1 MNTISKQIGFD
12 YDKSKALDEQ
22 IIKGEKY
29 RFTVLSDILIRME
42 YSETGIFEDRPTLL
56 ASNRIF
62 PNFKFNVTENETKLI
77 IQTKYF
83 KLTYKKNKPFKGTM
97 LLPDSNLKVE
107 LLNTNKIWHYNHPEI
122 RNYGAPLK
130 VLADKKGKISFGK
143 GLYSS
148 DGFVCLNDSKTGI
161 VLQNGDVEQRSK
173 DTLDLYLFMYLN
185 DFGACLTN
193 YFKLTGYPVMLPR
206 FALGN
211 WWSRDINYT
220 DENAYDLI
228 KEFDENE
235 IPVSLLLL
243 NHDWHVSSYNNQ
255 NNIKSGFTFDLSKFT
270 NPSSFINNL
279 HSKNICLGLSIDPTS
294 GIYPYENRYNE
305 YKNFIKSNEEV
316 IPFNAFSGQMYVAY
330 FNFLIKPLLDMGV
343 DAFWINNDDLTKE
356 VQNVI
361 NIYHSANVMGLNKR
375 IMLLTDNAMVAP
387 HKYPILYSGNSIV
400 NWNTLKKIP
409 FHNLSA
415 TNIGVSWWS
424 HDIGGFY
431 KGIEDNELYTRF
443 VQLGVFSPI
452 FKFGSAGGKYYKRE
466 PWLWEVKTYR
476 IVKDYLQLRHR
487 LIPYLYTEMYKY
499 SRSGIPI
506 IKPLY
511 YKTPKMYDDNM
522 YRNEYYFGSEIFVA
536 PIINKKDNDMNRVI
550 HRFYLPEGI
559 WYEFFSGKKF
569 IGGRRYLYFVKDEDY
584 PVFVKA
590 GGIVPLSNN
599 SLNDINVPQNMEIM
613 LFPGQSN
620 TYNLYEDD
628 GITYNYQNGNFIV
641 TSINYKYEKNHYNIT
656 VAPISGKVGI
666 IPNTRNYKFRIRNTN
681 EAENITVSINKIG
694 STYNTYL
701 DENDLIVEVNN
712 VPTNT
717 SLEIDIMGQNINIET
732 NRIIND
738 EISSILNDLQIE
750 TEMKEKIDK
759 IIFSDLPIKKKRI
772 NIRKLQRKGL
782 EIRFMNLF
790 LKLLEYVE

>member
-1 MNTISKQIGFD
+1 
-12 YDKSKALDEQ
+12 
-22 IIKGEKY
+22 
-29 RFTVLSDILIRME
+29 
-42 YSETGIFEDRPTLL
+42 
-56 ASNRIF
+56 
-62 PNFKFNVTENETKLI
+62 
-77 IQTKYF
+77 
-83 KLTYKKNKPFKGTM
+83 
-97 LLPDSNLKVE
+97 
-107 LLNTNKIWHYNHPEI
+107 
-122 RNYGAPLK
+122 
-130 VLADKKGKISFGK
+130 
-143 GLYSS
+143 
-148 DGFVCLNDSKTGI
+148 
-161 VLQNGDVEQRSK
+161 
-173 DTLDLYLFMYLN
+173 
-185 DFGACLTN
+185 
-193 YFKLTGYPVMLPR
+193 MLPR
-206 FALGN
+206 FAIGN
-211 WWSRDINYT
+211 WCSRDINYT

-294 GIYPYENRYNE
+294 GIYPYENKYNE
-305 YKNFIKSNEEV
+305 YKNFIQSNEEV
-316 IPFNAFSGQMYVAY
+316 IPFNAFSGQTYVAY

-550 HRFYLPEGI
+550 HRFYLPEGV

-599 SLNDINVPQNMEIM
+599 NLNDINVPQNMEIM

-628 GITYNYQNGNFIV
+628 VITYNYQNVNFIV
-641 TSINYKYEKNHYNIT
+641 TSINYK
-656 VAPISGKVGI
+656 
-666 IPNTRNYKFRIRNTN
+666 
-681 EAENITVSINKIG
+681 
-694 STYNTYL
+694 
-701 DENDLIVEVNN
+701 
-712 VPTNT
+712 
-717 SLEIDIMGQNINIET
+717 
-732 NRIIND
+732 
-738 EISSILNDLQIE
+738 
-750 TEMKEKIDK
+750 
-759 IIFSDLPIKKKRI
+759 
-772 NIRKLQRKGL
+772 
-782 EIRFMNLF
+782 
-790 LKLLEYVE
+790 

>member
-1 MNTISKQIGFD
+1 
-12 YDKSKALDEQ
+12 
-22 IIKGEKY
+22 
-29 RFTVLSDILIRME
+29 
-42 YSETGIFEDRPTLL
+42 
-56 ASNRIF
+56 
-62 PNFKFNVTENETKLI
+62 
-77 IQTKYF
+77 
-83 KLTYKKNKPFKGTM
+83 
-97 LLPDSNLKVE
+97 
-107 LLNTNKIWHYNHPEI
+107 
-122 RNYGAPLK
+122 
-130 VLADKKGKISFGK
+130 
-143 GLYSS
+143 
-148 DGFVCLNDSKTGI
+148 
-161 VLQNGDVEQRSK
+161 
-173 DTLDLYLFMYLN
+173 MYLN

-305 YKNFIKSNEEV
+305 YKNFIQSNEEV
-316 IPFNAFSGQMYVAY
+316 IPFNAFSGQTYVAY

-343 DAFWINNDDLTKE
+343 DAFWINN
-356 VQNVI
+356 
-361 NIYHSANVMGLNKR
+361 
-375 IMLLTDNAMVAP
+375 
-387 HKYPILYSGNSIV
+387 
-400 NWNTLKKIP
+400 
-409 FHNLSA
+409 
-415 TNIGVSWWS
+415 
-424 HDIGGFY
+424 DIGGFY

-569 IGGRRYLYFVKDEDY
+569 IGGRRYLYFV
-584 PVFVKA
+584 
-590 GGIVPLSNN
+590 
-599 SLNDINVPQNMEIM
+599 
-613 LFPGQSN
+613 
-620 TYNLYEDD
+620 
-628 GITYNYQNGNFIV
+628 
-641 TSINYKYEKNHYNIT
+641 
-656 VAPISGKVGI
+656 
-666 IPNTRNYKFRIRNTN
+666 
-681 EAENITVSINKIG
+681 
-694 STYNTYL
+694 
-701 DENDLIVEVNN
+701 
-712 VPTNT
+712 
-717 SLEIDIMGQNINIET
+717 
-732 NRIIND
+732 
-738 EISSILNDLQIE
+738 ILQ
-750 TEMKEKIDK
+750 
-759 IIFSDLPIKKKRI
+759 
-772 NIRKLQRKGL
+772 
-782 EIRFMNLF
+782 
-790 LKLLEYVE
+790 